1 MATIGSMP
9 SMATRDKYGQKSAVI
24 AAIEGL
30 KTALGMTADNAI

>member
-1 MATIGSMP
+1 MIMATIGSMP
-9 SMATRDKYGQKSAVI
+9 SMATRDKKRRVI